1 MGTSTFLTSLFLH
14 SLNRM
19 KHIIRAVAIHLLAG
33 YIAFRITMGFLNETQ
48 MDMENMIPEVPKPSI
63 PDF

>member
-1 MGTSTFLTSLFLH
+1 
-14 SLNRM
+14 M